1 MHLKHLVLD
10 VLVGDLGL
18 EVDGLV
24 SLGLKEDSLEGN
36 LKKDFLFPQD
46 FL

>member
-10 VLVGDLGL
+10 VLVGDLGP

-36 LKKDFLFPQD
+36 LEKDILFLQD
-46 FL
+46 LL